1 MRQLIIK
8 VRGVVRPIIINE
20 GNLPKIPLG
29 GNGWWRNGFEER
41 LGGSRWD
48 GYTIRTEDG
57 KVVYIGHKEHAA

>member
-8 VRGVVRPIIINE
+8 GRGVVRPIIINE

-41 LGGSRWD
+41 LGGVD
-48 GYTIRTEDG
+48 GTAIRLGLRMG
-57 KVVYIGHKEHAA
+57 K